1 MSEDTIED
9 IDDKTEGYLEFSL
22 PYGWKKVGC
31 KRKSGVSKDIWDFH
45 VLSPQGKKLRSNND
59 IFKYLEANPD
69 VKCDQ
74 SVTNTSRKPEV
85 LGDLPNVS
93 DLITKNFISSKKYP
107 LKKSSGTIS
116 ESTTLENQE
125 TKNSEASLNYK
136 CMSPEETVENLNMS
150 EEITFDL
157 SEKGKN
163 DLLKQI
169 SCIKNPIWHE
179 EQDNFYANCLVREFL
194 EKCSGDKVVEM
205 LKTVLSVKE
214 RMSLMQN
221 EYESFFQNQ
230 AEAFENHVM
239 IKNELIGSN
248 DCKIKTEP
256 LYEDEIRTGSLMKS
270 DVPNS
275 FNSVLNE
282 NNRPVEEN
290 LQNINV
296 ARNSDI
302 ANTKATEN
310 SAIKRLMTNSNLSI
324 SIQSGEDTI
333 EDIDVKTEGY
343 LEFSLPYGWKKVGC
357 KRKSGVS
364 KDQWDFHVLSPQGK
378 KLRSNNAIFKYLEA
392 NPDVKCDQ
400 SVTNTMK
407 VLGNLPTDL
416 IPKNF
421 ISSEKYPLNKSSGT
435 ISEGTILENQE
446 TKNSEASFTYKCMS
460 PEKAKGQNDS
470 GDGKI
475 MLIQEKDDYR
485 EYSLPFGWQKIG
497 RRRLNQKDWDFYIIS
512 PEGKKFRSTIGVN
525 KYLDMNPEIK
535 CDRNVTNTQL
545 LSDLQVLRKF
555 SAFAKEMLD

>member
-1 MSEDTIED
+1 
-9 IDDKTEGYLEFSL
+9 
-22 PYGWKKVGC
+22 
-31 KRKSGVSKDIWDFH
+31 
-45 VLSPQGKKLRSNND
+45 
-59 IFKYLEANPD
+59 
-69 VKCDQ
+69 
-74 SVTNTSRKPEV
+74 
-85 LGDLPNVS
+85 
-93 DLITKNFISSKKYP
+93 
-107 LKKSSGTIS
+107 
-116 ESTTLENQE
+116 
-125 TKNSEASLNYK
+125 
-136 CMSPEETVENLNMS
+136 MS

-157 SEKGKN
+157 SENGKS

-179 EQDNFYANCLVREFL
+179 EKDNFYANCLVREFL
-194 EKCSGDKVVEM
+194 QKCSGDKVVEM
-205 LKTVLSVKE
+205 LKTVLSVNE
-214 RMSLMQN
+214 RMSLVRN

-239 IKNELIGSN
+239 IKNELIASSN
-248 DCKIKTEP
+248 DCTIKTEP
-256 LYEDEIRTGSLMKS
+256 QSEDEIRTNSLMKT
-270 DVPNS
+270 DLPNS
-275 FNSVLNE
+275 FNLVLNE
-282 NNRPVEEN
+282 NNKPVEEN

-378 KLRSNNAIFKYLEA
+378 KLRSNNDIFKYLEA
-392 NPDVKCDQ
+392 NPVVKCDQ
-400 SVTNTMK
+400 SVTNTYK
-407 VLGNLPTDL
+407 PVESKPEVLGNLPTLSDL
-416 IPKNF
+416 ITKKN
-421 ISSEKYPLNKSSGT
+421 ISREKYPLNKSSGT
-435 ISEGTILENQE
+435 ISEGTTLENQE
-446 TKNSEASFTYKCMS
+446 TKNSEASFTCMS
-460 PEKAKGQNDS
+460 PEKAMVNIEQNDS

-512 PEGKKFRSTIGVN
+512 PEGKRFRSTIGVN
-525 KYLDMNPEIK
+525 KYLDINPEIK

-545 LSDLQVLRKF
+545 PSDLQLLRK
-555 SAFAKEMLD
+555 

>member
-93 DLITKNFISSKKYP
+93 DLITKNFSSSKKYP

-116 ESTTLENQE
+116 ESTT
-125 TKNSEASLNYK
+125 
-136 CMSPEETVENLNMS
+136 
-150 EEITFDL
+150 
-157 SEKGKN
+157 
-163 DLLKQI
+163 
-169 SCIKNPIWHE
+169 
-179 EQDNFYANCLVREFL
+179 
-194 EKCSGDKVVEM
+194 
-205 LKTVLSVKE
+205 
-214 RMSLMQN
+214 
-221 EYESFFQNQ
+221 
-230 AEAFENHVM
+230 
-239 IKNELIGSN
+239 
-248 DCKIKTEP
+248 
-256 LYEDEIRTGSLMKS
+256 
-270 DVPNS
+270 
-275 FNSVLNE
+275 
-282 NNRPVEEN
+282 
-290 LQNINV
+290 
-296 ARNSDI
+296 
-302 ANTKATEN
+302 
-310 SAIKRLMTNSNLSI
+310 
-324 SIQSGEDTI
+324 
-333 EDIDVKTEGY
+333 
-343 LEFSLPYGWKKVGC
+343 
-357 KRKSGVS
+357 
-364 KDQWDFHVLSPQGK
+364 
-378 KLRSNNAIFKYLEA
+378 
-392 NPDVKCDQ
+392 
-400 SVTNTMK
+400 
-407 VLGNLPTDL
+407 
-416 IPKNF
+416 
-421 ISSEKYPLNKSSGT
+421 
-435 ISEGTILENQE
+435 LENQE

-545 LSDLQVLRKF
+545 LSDLQLLRNF
-555 SAFAKEMLD
+555 RESIDSLI